1 MQQDQRAGGSGH
13 GSARCAS
20 RATRVSLRVP
30 APIAP
35 RAHTHGSSLTRILAE
50 LHPEDRCLLRLVG
63 HAEVV
68 DGIRALPQL
77 IDCLLELAE
86 VDDAIA
92 AAHAR
97 GTSTTITT
105 TSTATTKRQYSATSA
120 SFLHTHR
127 TLCFLAVTVNH
138 HPILHTQQANTRGT
152 APQRAATPMSPHPRA
167 ASAKTCIY
175 ATPEGCMEGCLRKNM
190 HATCRMREPSKRGR
204 PVVRAAWRMCG
215 AHLRSASRSIL
226 SISSLSALICSAT
239 IDLSAS
245 SALRVPVRSL
255 SIRSKMRNA
264 LVRTPYF
271 LSSAAPHRSS
281 RLAFG
286 ASRLGMAPGLRER
299 GLRDHK
305 DKPAHTRGACRGRL

>member
-138 HPILHTQQANTRGT
+138 HPILHIPNKQTRVVRRHSARPHQCRHTRGLP
-152 APQRAATPMSPHPRA
+152 PQKHAYMLHPRAAWRA
-167 ASAKTCIY
+167 ASAKTCMLHV
-175 ATPEGCMEGCLRKNM
+175 ACVSRAREG
-190 HATCRMREPSKRGR
+190 
-204 PVVRAAWRMCG
+204 
-215 AHLRSASRSIL
+215 
-226 SISSLSALICSAT
+226 ALWCV
-239 IDLSAS
+239 L
-245 SALRVPVRSL
+245 
-255 SIRSKMRNA
+255 
-264 LVRTPYF
+264 
-271 LSSAAPHRSS
+271 
-281 RLAFG
+281 
-286 ASRLGMAPGLRER
+286 
-299 GLRDHK
+299 
-305 DKPAHTRGACRGRL
+305 RGACAART